1 MWNVIIWDYYLI
13 FFMRW
18 LKFVFLNINEKTN
31 ETHTLFVLSGF
42 QVGSVQVVCEAV
54 TLNRLSEWLRYSVA
68 QRRSAL
74 ALALAL
80 PSLSLTFLLS
90 CVRCQR
96 STLSPPTLLEG
107 LQQSSEKKSIL
118 FFFSLHCYAAIF
130 FLCLWWA
137 AAFYFKQL
145 WILPIFPIYNLTPA
159 CEFSL
164 ILTLQNVTVALPAWY
179 PSHRRDSGPEA
190 GVPPTQC
197 PVPPSV
203 GAPVVGTK
211 CSRMWVTQEQ
221 ICDPRM
227 DLMQKQL

>member
-90 CVRCQR
+90 CVRCRR

-118 FFFSLHCYAAIF
+118 LFFFSLHCYAAIF
-130 FLCLWWA
+130 FCVYGGLLLFISNSCP
-137 AAFYFKQL
+137 FYLYFL
-145 WILPIFPIYNLTPA
+145 FTIWHLHVNFL
-159 CEFSL
+159 L
-164 ILTLQNVTVALPAWY
+164 IWL
-179 PSHRRDSGPEA
+179 
-190 GVPPTQC
+190 
-197 PVPPSV
+197 
-203 GAPVVGTK
+203 
-211 CSRMWVTQEQ
+211 SRMWLLHCLCLHGIQGES
-221 ICDPRM
+221 
-227 DLMQKQL
+227 